1 MVPGVKVLALKVNLG
16 VSKEVKMMTSFLGCF
31 PNVEKLHIEVT
42 PTPLVHTTLFATT
55 INTRPIASSPA

>member
-1 MVPGVKVLALKVNLG
+1 MVPGVKVLALKINLG

-42 PTPLVHTTLFATT
+42 PTPLVHTTLFA
-55 INTRPIASSPA
+55 RE